1 MALPTAQL
9 GQLPSMNLATH
20 SPVQIVTPPWKQ
32 ALTAFLTNTA
42 GGIAKEGVGNAFAT
56 DYAKAASAE
65 GLPGATSPT
74 TGTQSFWSQI
84 LHGPDWDEKRFR
96 EAMRGKESAEQLG
109 AQKAHWTEMAAVD
122 RERLATDIARN
133 NAANAIAAL
142 HADYQGQS
150 LAEQKRAARV
160 SETRAQQ
167 EQDRRVA
174 ESAAQIQNMALKY
187 GLESQELPVKL
198 KLMESKT
205 LPFEQQLLLAAASAV
220 GGQVERGNQRQRTLQ
235 ELGISGGSVPSNNSD
250 TVNPT
255 QTGTTN
261 RGSGGTVQDSKIP
274 NYLRTVLP
282 GRPTSSITP
291 MPGQVQGIEPGTQYN
306 ALPSAGASGQM
317 GQSMAMAATPPDVA
331 DLGEPE
337 AITQAQPLQQHL
349 GQDLM
354 SLVGPPQTPNS
365 PTAIQPSS
373 PVNNPN
379 PTPTNTDVYRLAQI
393 LARKFGTAPGM
404 GGTPTP
410 GGSGGLPLGYG

>member
-32 ALTAFLTNTA
+32 ALASFLTNTA

-65 GLPGATSPT
+65 GLPGATSPD
-74 TGTQSFWSQI
+74 TGTQSFWSKI
-84 LHGPDWDEKRFR
+84 LHGPEWDKTRFQEGVKSSKDDAKLEAERSRWAQQLGLSRDEATALQNYREKELAIRQ
-96 EAMRGKESAEQLG
+96 AEQG
-109 AQKAHWTEMAAVD
+109 SHESERKDMAVF
-122 RERLATDIARN
+122 RQN
-133 NAANAIAAL
+133 
-142 HADYQGQS
+142 
-150 LAEQKRAARV
+150 
-160 SETRAQQ
+160 Q
-167 EQDRRVA
+167 ESNQAQDRREA
-174 ESAAQIQNMALKY
+174 LLEKRREADQRRTDPYALAQIALMQ
-187 GLESQELPVKL
+187 SQ
-198 KLMESKT
+198 T
-205 LPFEQQLLLAAASAV
+205 LTPEQKAMIAAASVV

-235 ELGISGGSVPSNNSD
+235 DLGISGGSIPSNNSD

-274 NYLRTVLP
+274 AYLRTTLP

-337 AITQAQPLQQHL
+337 AITQKQPLQQHL